1 MPSTY
6 EKLQSLQKQLIDELC
21 DEYHCDDISPP
32 PECFGWD
39 EDRLRRYFESG
50 GHEPT
55 PVATNTAPAPG
66 EYEKSCLLCI
76 GDSITELGCMLGGGS
91 MPPGS
96 ILEQHG
102 PGWTALLAR
111 DYGISRSLDVIN
123 RGFGGYTTRWILADL
138 KAGLLSLPKAPKAI
152 TVMLGSND
160 HVKSSDPLHVPP
172 EEYGL
177 NLRKIVALLRDR
189 YPCATVLLCTP
200 PPCDGTQVY
209 TYFTKATKMQA
220 NGSGRGEERIAPMV
234 EAVKEV
240 ARASGARLLDV
251 HGKLKGVGDT
261 WRALFYDGLHFNGE
275 GNQAMYRIVR
285 EELEAIGLEPDKLP
299 MHRPSMLGRAY
310 PQVYDESGRPKPR
323 TTKMRR

>member
-39 EDRLRRYFESG
+39 EERLRGYFESG

-55 PVATNTAPAPG
+55 PVATGTAPAPG
-66 EYEKSCLLCI
+66 EYEKPCLLCI

-123 RGFGGYTTRWILADL
+123 RGFGGYTTKWILADL

-189 YPCATVLLCTP
+189 
-200 PPCDGTQVY
+200 
-209 TYFTKATKMQA
+209 
-220 NGSGRGEERIAPMV
+220 
-234 EAVKEV
+234 
-240 ARASGARLLDV
+240 
-251 HGKLKGVGDT
+251 
-261 WRALFYDGLHFNGE
+261 
-275 GNQAMYRIVR
+275 
-285 EELEAIGLEPDKLP
+285 
-299 MHRPSMLGRAY
+299 
-310 PQVYDESGRPKPR
+310 
-323 TTKMRR
+323 